1 MSEFMHHELASGRWE
16 NMSLA
21 EQMGNIG
28 SEISRVIRWK
38 TKGNTERMNG
48 ALDRALELID
58 LSIQWAQTG
67 EVRRAHPG
75 ALHELCRLREV
86 VCDYY
91 CGENAYL
98 SNDNDMLRYFDAFA
112 LMLRN

>member
-67 EVRRAHPG
+67 EARRAHPG

-86 VCDYY
+86 VRDCY